1 MSIPSIHQQR
11 GFSIEQWLKTIFQW
25 ELTPLRISLLYLVLG
40 TGSLFFSDVL
50 LVQWVESAA
59 LLAQLQAAKGG
70 LEVLLTTGFI
80 YVLTKRS
87 RHSLQQKNA
96 SLREL
101 KEERTVLHR
110 VFRHNLRNSMNI
122 VQGSATN
129 LARDLPNPDDNQD
142 IDRILRQ
149 SDRVVRL
156 CEHASTIEET
166 TMVDDENHVAIDLP
180 ELVDA
185 TVTEI
190 RAQYPDVD
198 ITTDVPADVTVRGHP
213 QLETAL
219 EEAISNAHQHAGGRL
234 TAGRGV
240 SRANPRERGASR
252 RRRRAGDSGHRI
264 RGGRARSEN
273 VAHARLWVGHV
284 DDELGTSAIRRS
296 ASNSV
301 VRFGRARGVCA
312 AGCQGVMLTGL
323 PDGVLEGR
331 VRNV

>member
-70 LEVLLTTGFI
+70 LEVLLTAGFI

-87 RHSLQQKNA
+87 RRSLQQKNA
-96 SLREL
+96 SLRKL

-129 LARDLPNPDDNQD
+129 LARDLPNPDTNQD

-156 CEHASTIEET
+156 CEHASTIDET

-180 ELVDA
+180 ELVDT

-190 RAQYPDVD
+190 RAQYPDAD

-219 EEAISNAHQHAGGRL
+219 EEAISNAHQHAGGNSPQVEVTAERTRGNVVLHVVDDGPGIPDIEYEALEPGPKTSL
-234 TAGRGV
+234 THGSGLGMWMMNWVLRQSG
-240 SRANPRERGASR
+240 GALRFQS
-252 RRRRAGDSGHRI
+252 SGS
-264 RGGRARSEN
+264 G
-273 VAHARLWVGHV
+273 GHV
-284 DDELGTSAIRRS
+284 VFVL
-296 ASNSV
+296 
-301 VRFGRARGVCA
+301 
-312 AGCQGVMLTGL
+312 QGA
-323 PDGVLEGR
+323 EG
-331 VRNV
+331 

>member
-1 MSIPSIHQQR
+1 MSIPSTHQQY
-11 GFSIEQWLKTIFQW
+11 GFSIEQWLKTVLRW

-50 LVQWVESAA
+50 LVQRVESAA

-70 LEVLLTTGFI
+70 LEVLFTAGFI

-87 RHSLQQKNA
+87 RRSLQQKNA

-129 LARDLPNPDDNQD
+129 LARDLPAPNDNQD

-166 TMVDDENHVAIDLP
+166 TMVDDENHVAIDLSK
-180 ELVDA
+180 LVDA

-198 ITTDVPADVTVRGHP
+198 ITTDVPDDLTARAHP

-219 EEAISNAHQHAGGRL
+219 EEAISNAYRHAG
-234 TAGRGV
+234 ADSPHIEV
-240 SRANPRERGASR
+240 SAERTR
-252 RRRRAGDSGHRI
+252 
-264 RGGRARSEN
+264 EN
-273 VAHARLWVGHV
+273 VVVHVVDDGPGIPDIEYEALESGPKTSITHGSGLGMWMMNWVLRQSGGALRFRPSGSGGHV
-284 DDELGTSAIRRS
+284 VFVL
-296 ASNSV
+296 
-301 VRFGRARGVCA
+301 
-312 AGCQGVMLTGL
+312 QGA
-323 PDGVLEGR
+323 ER
-331 VRNV
+331 